1 MSKISDYKYTRC
13 PDREK
18 HESRGQ
24 CFEATIIPF
33 PQFVLTVKFQSVTEL
48 LSCVWP
54 GIFSLKK
61 A

>member
-33 PQFVLTVKFQSVTEL
+33 PQFILTVKFQ
-48 LSCVWP
+48 
-54 GIFSLKK
+54 GQ
-61 A
+61 